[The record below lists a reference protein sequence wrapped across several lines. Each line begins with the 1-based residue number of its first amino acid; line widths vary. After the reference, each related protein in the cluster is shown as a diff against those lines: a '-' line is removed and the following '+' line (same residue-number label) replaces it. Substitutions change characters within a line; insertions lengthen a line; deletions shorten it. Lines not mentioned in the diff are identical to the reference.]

1 MSDHQINDKPPSSN
15 ASVASTT
22 KLVNRKN
29 WEAKINSKRE
39 AYDFLT
45 IQGGAYLPEVD
56 CVNIYFLKDLIAR
69 RKQCKRFIL
78 SSSNFLFLSGYKAKD
93 VKVMRMPQYEH
104 LTVK

>member
-1 MSDHQINDKPPSSN
+1 M
-15 ASVASTT
+15 
-22 KLVNRKN
+22 VNRKN

-45 IQGGAYLPEVD
+45 IQGQVYLPEIEH
-56 CVNIYFLKDLIAR
+56 VNIYFLKDLIAG
-69 RKQCKRFIL
+69 RKQSMWFLFNIP
-78 SSSNFLFLSGYKAKD
+78 NFLFLSEYKAHQ